1 MTFTNKNIRPVVIA
15 GPCSAESRDQVLEIA
30 RALKKN
36 PAVKFFRAGLW
47 KPRTRPNSFEGV
59 GEEGLEWLVEVQ
71 KEVGLPVMTEVADA
85 NHVGLALKYGL
96 DAVWVGARTT
106 VSPFSVQNIADALK
120 GTSLPVM
127 VKNPMHSD
135 LGLWMGAIE
144 RISNSTTGEV
154 AALHRGFSNLTQHKY
169 RNAPMWEIPI
179 GLKSE
184 MPDIAIFCDPSHI
197 GGDRQLIASIAQKS
211 MDLGMNGLMIETH
224 TNPDKALSDPLQQ
237 VTPSMLLDILSRLEI
252 RDLLTTPYKSLAL
265 ESLRM
270 KMDSVD
276 EQLIELLKG
285 RSELSEAI
293 GLYKKE
299 KGLTVLQIERYRE
312 IVSTRLSLSDDLGID
327 REFIKSVLEQVHKES
342 IRVQTDIMNS
352 DTSAPS
358 E

>member
-1 MTFTNKNIRPVVIA
+1 VTFSNENIRPVVIA
-15 GPCSAESRDQVLEIA
+15 GPCSAESRAQVLKIA
-30 RALKKN
+30 RALKTN
-36 PAVKFFRAGLW
+36 PNVKFFRAGLW

-59 GEEGLEWLVEVQ
+59 GEEGLEWLTEVQ

-85 NHVGLALKYGL
+85 HHVELALKHGL
-96 DAVWVGARTT
+96 DAVWIGARTT
-106 VSPFSVQNIADALK
+106 VSPFSVQTIADALK

-154 AALHRGFSNLTQHKY
+154 AALHRGFSNLGQHKY

-184 MPDIAIFCDPSHI
+184 MPKISIFCDPSHI

-211 MDLGMNGLMIETH
+211 MDLGMNGLMVETH
-224 TNPDKALSDPLQQ
+224 THPDKALSDPLQQ
-237 VTPSMLLDILSRLEI
+237 VTPGMLFDILSRLEI
-252 RDLLTTPYKSLAL
+252 RDLLKTPYQSLAL

-270 KMDSVD
+270 KMDSID

-285 RSELSEAI
+285 RNKLSKAI
-293 GLYKKE
+293 ALYKKD

-312 IVSTRLSLSDDLGID
+312 IVKTRLMLSDDLGLD
-327 REFIKSVLEQVHKES
+327 RDFIRAVLEQVHKES
-342 IRVQTDIMNS
+342 IRVQTDVMNT
-352 DTSAPS
+352 DTSSLEA
-358 E
+358 